1 MRFIIYTFQ
10 ILRRG
15 QFLTSY
21 NHYTKNKDK
30 SKVVKTLLESS
41 TYTNLFEEALG
52 FLERAFEF
60 QRLFRC
66 AILDFIHVIP
76 CIPENQTIA
85 EPIVSGFDK
94 VILLNHRIIIA
105 KLGAKVKRKNF
116 NGIKHLGRALEPPL
130 KRSER
135 SFLDPLYEGPRVE
148 KTAWIGSGASI

>member
-1 MRFIIYTFQ
+1 M
-10 ILRRG
+10 
-15 QFLTSY
+15 
-21 NHYTKNKDK
+21 K
-30 SKVVKTLLESS
+30 SKV
-41 TYTNLFEEALG
+41 YTQLFEEALG

-76 CIPENQTIA
+76 CIPENLTIA
-85 EPIVSGFDK
+85 EFVVSGFDK
-94 VILLNHRIIIA
+94 VILLNHRIIIL

-135 SFLDPLYEGPRVE
+135 SWLDPSY
-148 KTAWIGSGASI
+148 GSLRSKNASWRTQEAVGLL

>member
-1 MRFIIYTFQ
+1 M
-10 ILRRG
+10 
-15 QFLTSY
+15 
-21 NHYTKNKDK
+21 K
-30 SKVVKTLLESS
+30 SKV
-41 TYTNLFEEALG
+41 YTQLFEEALG

-76 CIPENQTIA
+76 CIPENLTIA
-85 EPIVSGFDK
+85 EFVVSGFDK
-94 VILLNHRIIIA
+94 VILLNHRIIIL

-135 SFLDPLYEGPRVE
+135 SFLDP
-148 KTAWIGSGASI
+148 S